1 MYIDGMYEEE
11 AAAMGGTP
19 QEADDFE
26 IDEDWVRYEV
36 VEPHIAMI
44 TINRPDRRNAILS
57 PDMHRLFKDRLDRAE
72 EDDAVKGVVLAA
84 EGKDFSSGDDVRRL
98 PVEQAGLTKGKRLP
112 QTARLGN
119 ARRLH
124 RHLTNWL
131 EFPKTVIAACQGAT
145 LGAGMNLALAADILV
160 VSEDMYLARP
170 QARIGFAGFSTA
182 MPLALLKL
190 GPNRGYEAMITGRKV
205 PAAELKDWGVAAS
218 VVPADGLRDEA
229 MRYARAIAH
238 HSADGLMI
246 GKHALITF
254 WNAVG
259 MAQFGDWVPMGHSVF
274 TNLSWRDDEFN
285 FMKERGTRGGRE
297 AMAELERRYAEWGF
311 E

>member
-1 MYIDGMYEEE
+1 MSADVEGDG
-11 AAAMGGTP
+11 GLVS
-19 QEADDFE
+19 DD
-26 IDEDWVRYEV
+26 DWVRYDV
-36 VEPHIAMI
+36 IEPHIAQI

-57 PDMHRLFKDRLDRAE
+57 PDMHVLFKDRLDRAE
-72 EDDAVKGVVLAA
+72 ADDEVKVVVLVA

-98 PVEQAGLTKGKRLP
+98 PVEQAGLKKGQRLP

-182 MPLALLKL
+182 MPLVLLKL

-205 PAAELKDWGVAAS
+205 RAAELKEWGVAAS
-218 VVPADGLRDEA
+218 VVPVDGLREEA
-229 MRYARAIAH
+229 MRYARAVAH

-254 WNAVG
+254 WHAVG
-259 MAQFGDWVPMGHSVF
+259 MAQFGDWVPMGHTVF

-285 FMKERGTRGGRE
+285 FMKERGARGGRE
-297 AMAELERRYAEWGF
+297 ALAELERRYSEWGF
-311 E
+311 D

>member
-1 MYIDGMYEEE
+1 MSHRCDGMEN
-11 AAAMGGTP
+11 G
-19 QEADDFE
+19 ADMTNGDSDFTV
-26 IDEDWVRYEV
+26 DEDRVGYQV
-36 VEPHIAMI
+36 VEPHIAQI

-57 PDMHRLFKDRLDRAE
+57 PDMHALFKDRLDRAE
-72 EDDAVKGVVLAA
+72 DDDDVKVVILVA
-84 EGKDFSSGDDVRRL
+84 EGKDFCSGDDVRRL
-98 PVEQAGLTKGKRLP
+98 PVEQAGLTKEKRLP
-112 QTARLGN
+112 QTARMAN

-131 EFPKTVIAACQGAT
+131 HFPKTVIAACQGAT
-145 LGAGMNLALAADILV
+145 LGTGMNLALAADILL
-160 VSEDMYLARP
+160 VSDDMYLARP

-205 PAAELKDWGVAAS
+205 SAAELRDWGVAAS
-218 VVPADGLRDEA
+218 VVPPEGLRDEA
-229 MRYARAIAH
+229 LRYARAIAH

-259 MAQFGDWVPMGHSVF
+259 IAQFSDWVPMAHTVF
-274 TNLSWRDDEFN
+274 SNLSWREDEFN
-285 FMKERGTRGGRE
+285 FMKERSIRGGRE
-297 AMAELERRYAEWGF
+297 ALAELERRYSEWGF
-311 E
+311 D

>member
-1 MYIDGMYEEE
+1 MGETAQGADGLEVE
-11 AAAMGGTP
+11 
-19 QEADDFE
+19 D
-26 IDEDWVRYEV
+26 DWVRYEV
-36 VEPHIAMI
+36 VEPHIAEI

-57 PDMHRLFKDRLDRAE
+57 PDMHDLFKDRLDRAE
-72 EDDAVKGVVLAA
+72 ADDDVKVVVLAA
-84 EGKDFSSGDDVRRL
+84 AGKDFSSGDDVRRL
-98 PVEQAGLTKGKRLP
+98 PIEKAGLNKGKRLP
-112 QTARLGN
+112 QTARLAN

-160 VSEDMYLARP
+160 VSDDMYLARP

-205 PAAELKDWGVAAS
+205 HAAELKDWGVAAS
-218 VVPADGLRDEA
+218 VVSAAELRDEA

-274 TNLSWRDDEFN
+274 SNLSWRDDEFN
-285 FMKERGTRGGRE
+285 FMKERSARGGRE

>member
-1 MYIDGMYEEE
+1 MAPDEF
-11 AAAMGGTP
+11 AV
-19 QEADDFE
+19 
-26 IDEDWVRYEV
+26 DEDWVLYEV
-36 VEPHIAMI
+36 VERHIARI
-44 TINRPDRRNAILS
+44 TINRPERRNAIVS
-57 PDMHRLFKDRLDRAE
+57 PDMHELFAERLARAE
-72 EDDAVKGVVLAA
+72 ADDDVKVLIVDAA
-84 EGKDFSSGDDVRRL
+84 GPDFCAGDDVRRL
-98 PVEQAGLTKGKRLP
+98 PVEQAGLTKAGKLP
-112 QTARLGN
+112 QTARIAN

-145 LGAGMNLALAADILV
+145 VGAGFNLALAADILV
-160 VSEDMYLARP
+160 AGESAYFGRP

-205 PAAELKDWGVAAS
+205 RATELKEWGVVSAI
-218 VVPADGLRDEA
+218 VPDDALADEA
-229 MRYARAIAH
+229 LRYARAIAQ

-246 GKHALITF
+246 GKQALIAF

-259 MAQFGDWVPMGHSVF
+259 MASFADYVQMAHPVF
-274 TNLSWRDDEFN
+274 TNLVWRDDEFN
-285 FMKERGTRGGRE
+285 FMRERDRLGAKE
-297 AMAELERRYAEWGF
+297 ALAEQRRRFEELGF

>member
-1 MYIDGMYEEE
+1 MSE
-11 AAAMGGTP
+11 TP
-19 QEADDFE
+19 QGGDEFE
-26 IDEDWVRYEV
+26 VDEDWVRYEV
-36 VEPHIAMI
+36 VEPHIAVI

-57 PDMHRLFKDRLDRAE
+57 PDMHALFKERLDRAE
-72 EDDAVKGVVLAA
+72 ADDDVKVVILAA

-160 VSEDMYLARP
+160 VSDDMYLARP

-205 PAAELKDWGVAAS
+205 RAAELKEWGVAAS

-259 MAQFGDWVPMGHSVF
+259 MAQFADWVPMGHSVF
-274 TNLSWRDDEFN
+274 TNLSWREDEFN
-285 FMKERGTRGGRE
+285 FMKERTSRGGRE

>member
-1 MYIDGMYEEE
+1 MRDTTTG
-11 AAAMGGTP
+11 
-19 QEADDFE
+19 DDEFHV
-26 IDEDWVRYEV
+26 DEDWVQYKV
-36 VEPHIAMI
+36 VEPHIAII

-57 PDMHRLFKDRLDRAE
+57 PEMHGLFKERLDRAE
-72 EDDAVKGVVLAA
+72 ADDDVKVVVLEAA
-84 EGKDFSSGDDVRRL
+84 GSDFSSGDDVRRL

-145 LGAGMNLALAADILV
+145 LGAAMNLALAADILV
-160 VSEDMYLARP
+160 VSDNMYLARP

-205 PAAELKDWGVAAS
+205 SAAELKDWGVAAS
-218 VVPADGLRDEA
+218 VVPVDRLHDEA

-259 MAQFGDWVPMGHSVF
+259 MAQFADWVPMGHSVF

-285 FMKERGTRGGRE
+285 FMKERTARGGRE

-311 E
+311 D

>member
-1 MYIDGMYEEE
+1 MSDGT
-11 AAAMGGTP
+11 GGGG
-19 QEADDFE
+19 DFRA
-26 IDEDWVRYEV
+26 DEDWVRYEV
-36 VEPHIAMI
+36 VEPHIAVI
-44 TINRPDRRNAILS
+44 TINRADRRNAILS
-57 PDMHRLFKDRLDRAE
+57 PDMHDLFKDRLDRAE
-72 EDDAVKGVVLAA
+72 ADDDIKVVVLEAA
-84 EGKDFSSGDDVRRL
+84 GKDFSSGDDVRRL

-112 QTARLGN
+112 QTARMGN

-160 VSEDMYLARP
+160 VADDMYLARP

-205 PAAELKDWGVAAS
+205 PAAELKEWGVAAS
-218 VVPADGLRDEA
+218 VVPADRLHDEA

-238 HSADGLMI
+238 HSADGLMV

-259 MAQFGDWVPMGHSVF
+259 MAQFADWVPMGHSVF
-274 TNLSWRDDEFN
+274 SNLSWRDDEFN
-285 FMKERGTRGGRE
+285 FMKERSARGGRE
-297 AMAELERRYAEWGF
+297 ALAELERRYSEWGF

>member
-1 MYIDGMYEEE
+1 MSTDEQAGLDIEV
-11 AAAMGGTP
+11 
-19 QEADDFE
+19 
-26 IDEDWVRYEV
+26 DEDWVRYAV
-36 VEPHIAMI
+36 IEPHIAQI
-44 TINRPDRRNAILS
+44 IINRPDRRNAILS
-57 PDMHRLFKDRLDRAE
+57 PDMHVLFKDRLDRAE
-72 EDDAVKGVVLAA
+72 EDDDVKVVVLAA
-84 EGKDFSSGDDVRRL
+84 EGKNFCSGDDVRRL
-98 PVEQAGLTKGKRLP
+98 PAEAAGLKKGKRLP

-124 RHLTNWL
+124 RHLANWL

-160 VSEDMYLARP
+160 VSDDMYLARP

-205 PAAELKDWGVAAS
+205 QAAELRDWGVAAS
-218 VVPADGLRDEA
+218 VVPAEGLHDEA
-229 MRYARAIAH
+229 LRYARAIAH

-254 WNAVG
+254 WHAVG
-259 MAQFGDWVPMGHSVF
+259 MAQFGDWVPMAHSVF
-274 TNLSWRDDEFN
+274 SNLSWRDDEFN
-285 FMKERGTRGGRE
+285 FMKERGARGGRE
-297 AMAELERRYAEWGF
+297 ALAELERRYAEWGF

>member
-1 MYIDGMYEEE
+1 MGETAQGADGLEV
-11 AAAMGGTP
+11 
-19 QEADDFE
+19 DD
-26 IDEDWVRYEV
+26 DWVRYDV
-36 VEPHIAMI
+36 VEPHIAEI

-57 PDMHRLFKDRLDRAE
+57 PDMHDLFKDRLDRAE
-72 EDDAVKGVVLAA
+72 ADDDVKVVVLAA
-84 EGKDFSSGDDVRRL
+84 AGKDFSSGDDVRRL
-98 PVEQAGLTKGKRLP
+98 PIEKAGLNKGKRLP
-112 QTARLGN
+112 QTARLAN

-160 VSEDMYLARP
+160 VSDDMYLARP

-205 PAAELKDWGVAAS
+205 HAAELKDWGVAAS
-218 VVPADGLRDEA
+218 VVSVDELRDEA

-254 WNAVG
+254 WNSVG
-259 MAQFGDWVPMGHSVF
+259 MAQFGDWVPMAHSVF
-274 TNLSWRDDEFN
+274 SNLSWRDDEFN
-285 FMKERGTRGGRE
+285 FMKERSARGGRE

>member
-1 MYIDGMYEEE
+1 MSTDAPVDG
-11 AAAMGGTP
+11 A
-19 QEADDFE
+19 FE
-26 IDEDWVRYEV
+26 VNPDWVRYEV
-36 VEPHIAMI
+36 VEPHIAQI
-44 TINRPDRRNAILS
+44 VINRPDRRNAILS
-57 PDMHRLFKDRLDRAE
+57 PEMHALFKDRLNLAE
-72 EDDAVKGVVLAA
+72 EDDDIKVVVLLA
-84 EGKDFSSGDDVRRL
+84 EGKDFCSGDDVRRL
-98 PVEQAGLTKGKRLP
+98 PVEQAGLKKGKRLP
-112 QTARLGN
+112 QTARMGN

-160 VSEDMYLARP
+160 VADDMYLARP

-205 PAAELKDWGVAAS
+205 PASELRAWGVAAS
-218 VVPADGLRDEA
+218 VVPVDSLRDEA

-238 HSADGLMI
+238 HSADGLMV

-254 WNAVG
+254 WHAVG
-259 MAQFGDWVPMGHSVF
+259 IAQFGDWVPMGHTVF
-274 TNLSWRDDEFN
+274 SNLTWRDDEFN
-285 FMKERGTRGGRE
+285 FMKERGERGAKE
-297 AMAELERRYAEWGF
+297 AMAELERRYQEWGF
-311 E
+311 D

>member
-1 MYIDGMYEEE
+1 MGTD
-11 AAAMGGTP
+11 AAAKG
-19 QEADDFE
+19 EFE
-26 IDEDWVRYEV
+26 VDEDWVRYEV
-36 VEPHIAMI
+36 VEPHIAQI
-44 TINRPDRRNAILS
+44 TINRPERRNAIVS
-57 PDMHRLFKDRLDRAE
+57 PGMHQLFKDRLDRAE
-72 EDDAVKGVVLAA
+72 DDDGIKVVVLLA
-84 EGKDFSSGDDVRRL
+84 EGKDFCSGDDVRRL
-98 PVEQAGLTKGKRLP
+98 PVEQAGLRKGERLP

-131 EFPKTVIAACQGAT
+131 EFPKTVIAGCQGAT

-160 VSEDMYLARP
+160 VSDDMYLARP

-205 PAAELKDWGVAAS
+205 SAHELREWGVAAS
-218 VVPADGLRDEA
+218 LVPAERLRDEA
-229 MRYARAIAH
+229 LRYARAVAH
-238 HSADGLMI
+238 HSADGLMV
-246 GKHALITF
+246 GKHALIAF
-254 WNAVG
+254 WHAVG
-259 MAQFGDWVPMGHSVF
+259 MAQFRDWAPMGHTVF
-274 TNLSWRDDEFN
+274 SNLVWREDEFN
-285 FMKERGTRGGRE
+285 FMKERGARGGRE

>member
-1 MYIDGMYEEE
+1 MGND
-11 AAAMGGTP
+11 AAAEG
-19 QEADDFE
+19 EFE
-26 IDEDWVRYEV
+26 VDENWVRYEV
-36 VEPHIAMI
+36 VEPHIAQI
-44 TINRPDRRNAILS
+44 TINRPERRNAILS
-57 PDMHRLFKDRLDRAE
+57 PGMHQLFKERLERAE
-72 EDDAVKGVVLAA
+72 EDDGIKVVILLA
-84 EGKDFSSGDDVRRL
+84 EGKDFCSGDDVRRL
-98 PVEQAGLTKGKRLP
+98 PVEQAGLRKGERLP

-131 EFPKTVIAACQGAT
+131 EFPKTVIVGCQGAA

-160 VSEDMYLARP
+160 VSDEMYIARP

-205 PAAELKDWGVAAS
+205 TAHELREWGVAAS
-218 VVPADGLRDEA
+218 VVPPERLRDEA
-229 MRYARAIAH
+229 LRYARAVAH
-238 HSADGLMI
+238 HSADGLMV
-246 GKHALITF
+246 GKHALIAF
-254 WNAVG
+254 WHAVG
-259 MAQFGDWVPMGHSVF
+259 MAQFNDWVPMGHTVF
-274 TNLSWRDDEFN
+274 SNLVWRDDEFN
-285 FMKERGTRGGRE
+285 FMKERSTRGGRE